1 MTGFLLELKALA
13 MSDQAIVVSE
23 KNGEAVAAL
32 LDLSRR
38 TVASTARVDMRGSS
52 SQWSSDLVDALY
64 AGLDRNAPAR
74 PTVPMETGVSVS
86 DDGPDWLFGRC
97 QCGSSYRDHRAHP
110 PLARWR
116 RWDSDSVW
124 NGRSFDSFLV

>member
-38 TVASTARVDMRGSS
+38 TVASTARVDMRGAS
-52 SQWSSDLVDALY
+52 SQWA
-64 AGLDRNAPAR
+64 
-74 PTVPMETGVSVS
+74 
-86 DDGPDWLFGRC
+86 
-97 QCGSSYRDHRAHP
+97 
-110 PLARWR
+110 
-116 RWDSDSVW
+116 
-124 NGRSFDSFLV
+124 